1 MLLNGVCRY
10 DCGVIVLKMMEIWD
24 GSKKFDGN
32 TMPAFT
38 NVSWKL
44 HIVKCRLLSFIFKS
58 IVLMFPI
65 ND

>member
-44 HIVKCRLLSFIFKS
+44 HIVKCR
-58 IVLMFPI
+58 
-65 ND
+65 